1 MINKKLTECEKI
13 DFFCNILEDLNFFN
27 KDISIIEKNIFNK
40 IGLTYTMN
48 HLCDAKTNN
57 MLAND
62 IWDGEN
68 FSEDAKLVIATYILD
83 NFEQNI
89 LDNFEQNILNNVK
102 QT

>member
-1 MINKKLTECEKI
+1 MTYKKLTECEEI
-13 DFFCNILEDLNFFN
+13 NFFCNILENLDFFN

-48 HLCDAKTNN
+48 CLCDAKTND

-68 FSEDAKLVIATYILD
+68 FSEDAKFAIATYILD
-83 NFEQNI
+83 NFK
-89 LDNFEQNILNNVK
+89 QNILNNVK
-102 QT
+102 QI

>member
-48 HLCDAKTNN
+48 CLLDTKTNQ
-57 MLAND
+57 MLSYD
-62 IWDGEN
+62 VWDGEN
-68 FSEDAKLVIATYILD
+68 FSEDAKFVIATYILD

-89 LDNFEQNILNNVK
+89 LC
-102 QT
+102 QTDLEK